1 MNNIHSRGFSL
12 AELLVLI
19 AILGA
24 LLGIAAPS
32 YRDFVLETRMTE
44 EANEFLAAL
53 TLARSE
59 AIKRNGTVTVCKS
72 SNGTACTG
80 NWQQGWLVF
89 TDVATG
95 TPPQFG
101 TFESAT
107 DTILR
112 VHGSLSSGSTLTGK
126 RLNSG
131 DTEIGALDYITFLP
145 DGRSQLDAA
154 PKAMLHLC
162 SSGATVDGRSVSVVL
177 GRAQVTRI
185 TTC

>member
-12 AELLVLI
+12 AELLVMI

-59 AIKRNGTVTVCKS
+59 AIKRNATVTVCRS
-72 SNGTACTG
+72 GSGTGCATSG
-80 NWQQGWLVF
+80 NWDQGWIVF
-89 TDVATG
+89 ADVATG
-95 TPPQFG
+95 TIG
-101 TFESAT
+101 TFDSSDA
-107 DTILR
+107 ILR
-112 VHGSLSSGSTLTGK
+112 VHRALGSGSTLTGK
-126 RLNSG
+126 RLDSG
-131 DTEIGALDYITFLP
+131 DGVIGALDYITFLP

-154 PKAMLHLC
+154 PKAMLYLC
-162 SSGATVDGRSVSVVL
+162 SPGATVDGRSVGVFL